1 MKTYIRSLISGAT
14 LMALGVHFIEDV
26 GLISIGRWL
35 PMPWWAV
42 YLIGIGFSA
51 GSCGPGSST
60 GSNIGRRSWRH
71 YEDALSDRSALVG
84 R

>member
-14 LMALGVHFIEDV
+14 LMALGVHFIEDG

-42 YLIGIGFSA
+42 YLIGIGFSWVMLA
-51 GSCGPGSST
+51 GIINRIEHRKEKLAT
-60 GSNIGRRSWRH
+60 
-71 YEDALSDRSALVG
+71 L
-84 R
+84 